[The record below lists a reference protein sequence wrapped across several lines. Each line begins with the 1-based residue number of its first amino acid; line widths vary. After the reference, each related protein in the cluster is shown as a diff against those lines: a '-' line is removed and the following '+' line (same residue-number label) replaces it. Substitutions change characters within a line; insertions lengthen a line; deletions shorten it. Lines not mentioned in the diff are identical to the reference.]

1 MAWHYLNDIRFRYVL
16 GSGRFCQAS
25 TLFAFL
31 HHGNLVDDEITS
43 PLKDATTEPC
53 DVNVS
58 DSIVRPSIRDVNG
71 RCEGSRRDHVTA
83 AGDAAFTLLA
93 LQRQHANINCG
104 TRLLLLAF
112 NFVATY

>member
-1 MAWHYLNDIRFRYVL
+1 MTFVFGTSLD
-16 GSGRFCQAS
+16 QAS

-71 RCEGSRRDHVTA
+71 RSEGSRKDHVTAA

-93 LQRQHANINCG
+93 L
-104 TRLLLLAF
+104 
-112 NFVATY
+112 